1 MNKILVTGS
10 NGQLGSEIKNHFK
23 DFESN
28 FFYTDKAELDILNFK
43 LVEAF
48 VINNKINIILNC
60 AAYTEVDLAET
71 NKNLAYKV
79 NYEAVKNFVD
89 ICIRHSC
96 KLIQISTDFVF
107 NKGYDSPINEE
118 QKTSPIS
125 VYAKSKEK
133 AEKLILN
140 SNIDCVIIRT
150 SWLYS
155 KFGNNFVK
163 TIIRVANE
171 KQSINVVNNQ
181 LGSPTYAKDLAKV
194 CIIFL
199 KTEALN
205 IKGINLYHF
214 TNKGVCSWYD
224 FAKEIVFLLKIKCNV
239 SAVLSNEYKTLAI
252 RPSYS
257 KLDTSK
263 IEKKLKI
270 NINHWKESLNNCL
283 IEL

>member
-1 MNKILVTGS
+1 MNRILVTGS
-10 NGQLGSEIKNHFK
+10 NGQLGSEIRNQFK
-23 DFESN
+23 DFKSK
-28 FFYTDKAELDILNFK
+28 FFYLDKDELDILNFK
-43 LVEAF
+43 LVKSF
-48 VINNKINIILNC
+48 VNRNKINIILNC
-60 AAYTEVDLAET
+60 AAYTEVDLAE
-71 NKNLAYKV
+71 NNIEYAYKV

-89 ICIRHSC
+89 ICNNNGC

-140 SNIDCVIIRT
+140 SNIHCVIIRT

-171 KQSINVVNNQ
+171 KQSINVVNDQ
-181 LGSPTYAKDLAKV
+181 FGSPTYAKDLAKI
-194 CIIFL
+194 CILFL
-199 KTEALN
+199 KTEAIN

-239 SAVLSNEYKTLAI
+239 SSVLSNEYKTLAI

-270 NINHWKESLNNCL
+270 NINHWKESLKNCL